1 MKKKCLVAIA
11 VAGMMMAGQMTAY
24 ASSINSGIVEV
35 YGPASDDDSSSNVTT
50 SGGSNTGST
59 GSYVNAGPGAVN
71 AAANANG
78 TVTINEANV
87 PLASGPLAAAL
98 GFHTTAAATSA
109 GTNGQSVSVVVDAQ
123 TTVTDKGEVVSNGL
137 ALSFANGD
145 AATAGLPSHVVDAIN
160 KINAGQPLNTTL
172 NSPALAGYNAL
183 TGTHALVAKDP
194 ASSAVKTGSA
204 DVRLYVPNLV
214 DGLTNVAVLY
224 YDNVTGLW
232 KILPAVVDPASKIVT
247 VNVTGSGTL
256 TVIYK

>member
-1 MKKKCLVAIA
+1 MA
-11 VAGMMMAGQMTAY
+11 VAGMMMASQMTAY
-24 ASSINSGIVEV
+24 ASSIGSGIVEV
-35 YGPASDDDSSSNVTT
+35 DYGSGSSDDSSSSVGGTT
-50 SGGSNTGST
+50 SGGGNAISYGSF
-59 GSYVNAGPGAVN
+59 VNAGPGAVN
-71 AAANANG
+71 GAGAAG

-87 PLASGPLAAAL
+87 PLAAGPVAAAL
-98 GFHTTAAATSA
+98 GLHTTAAATSTGA
-109 GTNGQSVSVVVDAQ
+109 NGQSVSVMADAQ
-123 TTVTDKGEVVSNGL
+123 STVTARGEVVSNGM
-137 ALSFANGD
+137 ALSFANGS
-145 AATAGLPSHVVDAIN
+145 AATAGLPAHVVDAIN

-183 TGTHALVAKDP
+183 TGTHALIAKDP
-194 ASSAVKTGSA
+194 ESSAVKTGSA

>member
-1 MKKKCLVAIA
+1 MKKKCLIAVA

-24 ASSINSGIVEV
+24 ASSINSGIFEV

-50 SGGSNTGST
+50 SGGSSTGSAS
-59 GSYVNAGPGAVN
+59 SYVNAGPGAVN
-71 AAANANG
+71 AANANG

-109 GTNGQSVSVVVDAQ
+109 GANGQSVSVVVDAQ
-123 TTVTDKGEVVSNGL
+123 TTVTDKGEVVSNGM
-137 ALSFANGD
+137 ALSFVNGD
-145 AATAGLPSHVVDAIN
+145 AATAGLPSHVVDVIN